1 MDAGA
6 SSGMSVKVQ
15 CLITSYGVHVAVSSG
30 HPTTVFCTIS
40 VWRSKSGLEI
50 FFSLRNAKNF

>member
-15 CLITSYGVHVAVSSG
+15 CLITSYGVHVAVHRGTQQQFSVQYLYG
-30 HPTTVFCTIS
+30 EAKVAWKIS
-40 VWRSKSGLEI
+40 I
-50 FFSLRNAKNF
+50 A